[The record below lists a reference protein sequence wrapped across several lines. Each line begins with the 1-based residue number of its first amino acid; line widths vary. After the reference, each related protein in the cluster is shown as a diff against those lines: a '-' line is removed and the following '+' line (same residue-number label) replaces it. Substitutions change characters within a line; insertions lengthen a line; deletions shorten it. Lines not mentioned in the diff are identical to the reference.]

1 MTDKPFPRE
10 ENMSDLVGSRAYS
23 EGVQWRVF
31 KDLDGEMPG
40 INVLIVTDT
49 SWTMVTA
56 ADFKAMATRILS
68 QL

>member
-1 MTDKPFPRE
+1 VNEPFPRE
-10 ENMSDLVGSRAYS
+10 ESMDDLVGNRAYS
-23 EGVQWRVF
+23 ESVQWRVF

-40 INVLIVTDT
+40 VNVLIVTDT

-56 ADFKAMATRILS
+56 ADFKAMATRILR